1 MAKSKMKKKWYSLRE
16 FSNWLKTNRPEEK
29 IIQHRGFELLTNK
42 HIYRLYEG
50 ELRIYEKTNSI
61 A

>member
-1 MAKSKMKKKWYSLRE
+1 MAKSKMKKNYSTSR
-16 FSNWLKTNRPEEK
+16 
-29 IIQHRGFELLTNK
+29 FELLTNK